1 MSAEH
6 IADSLQAEIIAGR
19 YRPGAELKQGEIAER
34 FQVSRIPIRDALQ
47 LLAARGL
54 IVLVPNRRAR
64 VISLKRDEIREIYDI
79 RVLLECNCLK
89 AAIDQMRDADLER
102 ISAAFRHSSIDAKTA
117 NWSEGDWAFH
127 QALYL
132 PSGKARQIGMIDQLR
147 QTCRIHISGYGIL
160 PDQTAQWLKDHQ
172 DIVDACHTRD
182 SEKATRVLK
191 LHIEAAGETLLDAIP
206 RQPSSIRE
214 R

>member
-6 IADSLQAEIIAGR
+6 IADSLQADIITGR
-19 YRPGAELKQGEIAER
+19 FKPGAELKQGEIAKR

-54 IVLVPNRRAR
+54 IDLVPNRRAR
-64 VISLKRDEIREIYDI
+64 VISLTRDEIREIYDI
-79 RVLLECNCLK
+79 RILLECNCL
-89 AAIDQMRDADLER
+89 AVAIDQIRDTDLER
-102 ISAAFRHSSIDAKTA
+102 ISAAFCHSSIDAETA
-117 NWSEGDWAFH
+117 NWSDGDWAFH
-127 QALYL
+127 KVLYL

-172 DIVDACHTRD
+172 DIVDACHMRD
-182 SEKATRVLK
+182 RDKATRVLK
-191 LHIEAAGETLLDAIP
+191 LHIEAAGKTLLDALP
-206 RQPSSIRE
+206 
-214 R
+214 